1 MENVPSWH
9 ENRRLMFGIPM
20 QFSPELTTH
29 ERPYVHHVLVYL
41 CAAPLAD
48 GEVGVS
54 MPCEELPDN
63 AAACRSG
70 LLVGAW
76 AIGGE
81 VSLNNNNKSWSLYL
95 KGN

>member
-1 MENVPSWH
+1 
-9 ENRRLMFGIPM
+9 M

-29 ERPYVHHVLVYL
+29 ERPYVHHALVYL
-41 CAAPLAD
+41 CAAPLTA

-54 MPCEELPDN
+54 MPCGMLPEN
-63 AAACRSG
+63 ASECRAG

-81 VSLNNNNKSWSLYL
+81 VQIFS
-95 KGN
+95 

>member
-1 MENVPSWH
+1 M
-9 ENRRLMFGIPM
+9 
-20 QFSPELTTH
+20 LTTH

-41 CAAPLAD
+41 CAAPLND

-54 MPCEELPDN
+54 RACDDLPEN
-63 AAACRSG
+63 AGACRSG

-81 VSLNNNNKSWSLYL
+81 VQIFYHIIIRSSKFE
-95 KGN
+95 